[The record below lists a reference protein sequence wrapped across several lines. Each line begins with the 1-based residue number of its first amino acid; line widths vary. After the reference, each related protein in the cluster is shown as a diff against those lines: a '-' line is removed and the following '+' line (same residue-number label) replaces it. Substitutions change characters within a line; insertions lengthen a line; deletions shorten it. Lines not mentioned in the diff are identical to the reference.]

1 MSGFRARVSRRQI
14 ARVKFAAA
22 LAAGLSLVSTLLAQA
37 ASEVAIL
44 SPTVTSPANT
54 STEYLVI
61 TTPAGTPVP
70 GFPSVMGLGL
80 SADPILPSGWAAA
93 LAPGSGYKVF
103 LLGDPKCTGSPG
115 PTGPMAA
122 AEIPAN
128 ATALATA
135 VTGGNVVIIGTDA
148 SVHPGAGGVSGVQ
161 LWRSAIGFAKDGADA
176 GFGAGTV
183 ISLSCY
189 YDYGAPATTPTPVPV
204 LAGFGTFLTQKAM
217 CANTAVI
224 TANSATSPAL
234 AGLTAATLSNWGCS
248 AHEGF
253 TSWPTTGS
261 TPFMPLAI
269 VTDSTVP
276 HNFEGRGFPYI
287 LARGKDLTPVD
298 SGGILKI
305 CKVAGTGI
313 TVGTSFTFTA
323 GSSTVTVPAGP
334 APGGTCMVG
343 PSFPV
348 GTNVTVTETIPAGD
362 TVSSITVAPPSQLVG
377 TPNLAG
383 GSVNVTIGS
392 GVTEVTFTD
401 NRTGFIEICK
411 KGDVTGTFNFTVSPG
426 GLGPFAVPAG
436 ACSPAIAVA
445 AGPVMIHE
453 LPSRGGSMVACS
465 SLPASQQGPCN
476 ITTQTSTV
484 TVVPGDV
491 STMTIA
497 FVTNRRV
504 PFSPADLGAATPTH
518 THASVAT
525 TVAIGCAPNPAST
538 GRPVICTAK
547 VAAVESK
554 KITPTGAVSF
564 SEGNTAL
571 GKVQLT
577 TEGTAVLTIPTLAPG
592 LHVIIASYDGDA
604 DFQQSV
610 SEQSNIAVALP

>member
-1 MSGFRARVSRRQI
+1 
-14 ARVKFAAA
+14 
-22 LAAGLSLVSTLLAQA
+22 
-37 ASEVAIL
+37 
-44 SPTVTSPANT
+44 
-54 STEYLVI
+54 
-61 TTPAGTPVP
+61 
-70 GFPSVMGLGL
+70 
-80 SADPILPSGWAAA
+80 
-93 LAPGSGYKVF
+93 
-103 LLGDPKCTGSPG
+103 
-115 PTGPMAA
+115 MAA

-148 SVHPGAGGVSGVQ
+148 SQHPGAGGIGGVQ

-176 GFGAGTV
+176 GFGAGAV

-189 YDYGAPATTPTPVPV
+189 YDYGAPATIPTPVPV
-204 LAGFGTFLTQKAM
+204 LAGFGTFLTQRAM

-224 TANSATSPAL
+224 TASSATSAAL
-234 AGLTAATLSNWGCS
+234 AGLTAATLSSWSCS

-261 TPFMPLAI
+261 MPFMPLAI

-287 LARGKDLTPVD
+287 LARGRDLTPVD

-313 TVGTSFTFTA
+313 TVGTSFTFSA

-348 GTNVTVTETIPAGD
+348 GTNITVTETVPAGD
-362 TVSSITVAPPSQLVG
+362 TVSNISVAPPGQLVG

-401 NRTGFIEICK
+401 DRTGFIEICK

-445 AGPVMIHE
+445 AGPVTIHE
-453 LPSRGGSMVACS
+453 RPSRGSRMVACS
-465 SLPASQQGPCN
+465 TLPASQQGLCN
-476 ITTQTSTV
+476 TTTQTSTV
-484 TVVPGDV
+484 TVEPGDV

-497 FVTNRRV
+497 FVTNRRLI
-504 PFSPADLGAATPTH
+504 SPPGELGALTV
-518 THASVAT
+518 THAHALSSAT
-525 TVAIGCAPNPAST
+525 ITIGCTPNPASS

-547 VAAVESK
+547 VTAVEPK
-554 KITPTGAVSF
+554 KSTPTGAITF
-564 SEGNTAL
+564 IEGNTTL

-577 TEGTAVLTIPTLAPG
+577 ADGTAALTIPTLTAGP
-592 LHVIIASYDGDA
+592 HAITASYEGDA
-604 DFQQSV
+604 DFDRSV
-610 SEQSNIAVALP
+610 SEQSTMTVGQP

>member
-1 MSGFRARVSRRQI
+1 MSGFRAQLSRRQI
-14 ARVKFAAA
+14 AGVKFAGA
-22 LAAGLSLVSTLLAQA
+22 LAAGLSLVSTVPARA
-37 ASEVAIL
+37 TSEVAIL
-44 SPTVTSPANT
+44 STTVTSPFNA

-70 GFPSVMGLGL
+70 GFPSVMGLGS
-80 SADPILPSGWAAA
+80 SADPIPPSGWATA

-103 LLGDPKCTGSPG
+103 VLGDPKCTGSPG
-115 PTGPMAA
+115 PTGPIAA
-122 AEIPAN
+122 AETPAN
-128 ATALATA
+128 FTALATA

-148 SVHPGAGGVSGVQ
+148 SLHPGAGGVSGAQ

-176 GFGAGTV
+176 GFGAGAV

-189 YDYGAPATTPTPVPV
+189 YDYGAPASTPTPVPV
-204 LAGFGTFLTQKAM
+204 LAGLGTFLTQKAM

-224 TANSATSPAL
+224 TASSATSPAL
-234 AGLTAATLSNWGCS
+234 AGLTAATLSNWSCS

-253 TSWPTTGS
+253 TSWPTGGP

-269 VTDSTVP
+269 VTDPTVP

-287 LARGKDLTPVD
+287 LARGRDLTPVD

-323 GSSTVTVPAGP
+323 GSATVAVPAGP

-362 TVSSITVAPPSQLVG
+362 TVSSISVAPPTQLVG

-383 GSVNVTIGS
+383 GSVNVMIGS

-453 LPSRGGSMVACS
+453 LPSPSGGMVACS
-465 SLPASQQGPCN
+465 TLPASQQGPCN
-476 ITTQTSTV
+476 TTSQTSTV

-497 FVTNRRV
+497 FITNRRV
-504 PFSPADLGAATPTH
+504 IFPPTDPGLSTH
-518 THASVAT
+518 THGSGAT
-525 TVAIGCAPNPAST
+525 TVAIGCAPNPVSAS
-538 GRPVICTAK
+538 RPVICTAK
-547 VAAVESK
+547 VAAVEAK
-554 KITPTGAVSF
+554 KSTPSGAVSF
-564 SEGNTAL
+564 SEGNTTF
-571 GKVQLT
+571 GKIQLT
-577 TEGTAVLTIPTLAPG
+577 AEGTAALTIPTLAPG
-592 LHVIIASYDGDA
+592 LHAIIASYDGDA
-604 DFQQSV
+604 DFEQSV
-610 SEQSNIAVALP
+610 SEQSNIMVAQP